1 MQVVARPVANVPRL
15 PAPLAVAQPCR
26 RVNRATARIVLH
38 HVARHHIA
46 VGHHSDV
53 KSLAFPGLERRRTQH
68 PGVFVGQ
75 EVRVDTGRQ
84 NGIDHTIATRQHAE
98 RSRLGH
104 AAVEAVAIEHP
115 RAKRGG
121 VTAKLPTLRVAA
133 RALLVKRFLALG
145 KFPGQLAPSLGELF
159 PLGQAQLMPGVQ
171 RILVVLRAL
180 DEFLPAPAW
189 LGQFRRNLPC
199 LLEPLIRQ
207 RLPNLWL
214 EFGQGRLVFLTALR
228 RVHVDRRRAAAGHDA
243 VKRVVILLANCIEFV
258 VVTAR
263 TRHGQTEERLAD
275 HVDLVLRCSHQFIER
290 VCGREALQHEPIM
303 RRADGRLVQ
312 PQLGIQPRLLQQ
324 VARDVFTQQLV
335 VRHIG
340 VECANEV
347 IPVLVRKRNAR
358 VALAAERLGV
368 THPVHP
374 VPRPTFP
381 KMRRRQ
387 KLLHR
392 RLDRALPVQRLRLHE
407 RRSLLRCRRQ
417 ADD

>member
-1 MQVVARPVANVPRL
+1 
-15 PAPLAVAQPCR
+15 
-26 RVNRATARIVLH
+26 
-38 HVARHHIA
+38 
-46 VGHHSDV
+46 
-53 KSLAFPGLERRRTQH
+53 
-68 PGVFVGQ
+68 
-75 EVRVDTGRQ
+75 
-84 NGIDHTIATRQHAE
+84 
-98 RSRLGH
+98 
-104 AAVEAVAIEHP
+104 
-115 RAKRGG
+115 
-121 VTAKLPTLRVAA
+121 
-133 RALLVKRFLALG
+133 
-145 KFPGQLAPSLGELF
+145 
-159 PLGQAQLMPGVQ
+159 MPGVQ

-214 EFGQGRLVFLTALR
+214 ELGQGRLVFLTALR

-243 VKRVVILLANCIEFV
+243 VKRVVILLANGIEFV

-290 VCGREALQHEPIM
+290 VCGREALQHKPIM

-340 VECANEV
+340 VECANEI

-358 VALAAERLGV
+358 VAFAAERLGV

-374 VPRPTFP
+374 MPRPAFP
-381 KMRRRQ
+381 EMRRRQ

-392 RLDRALPVQRLRLHE
+392 RLDRALPIQRLRLHE
-407 RRSLLRCRRQ
+407 RRSLLRCWRQ